1 MLKKIIFRSLIFIF
15 VFQSMTQSAESEGM
29 PLLNPEF
36 WISQIFWLTLTFGI
50 LFLVLS
56 KFILPKISANLE
68 TRKSQILENIDIA
81 EKQRKESED
90 KIKEYEKII
99 LKSKDEAKTLFSEAR
114 KKVLSEIN
122 VKKETLE
129 NEINK
134 EIKIAEKE
142 IIELKNNAPE
152 KVNKIAI
159 ETSKELVKELIDAEV
174 NNSNISAIVEDLSK
188 RNKDKYYDV

>member
-1 MLKKIIFRSLIFIF
+1 MIKKILFQLIFF
-15 VFQSMTQSAESEGM
+15 NFLFLGKVFSSESGGM
-29 PLLNPEF
+29 PQLNPEF
-36 WISQIFWLTLTFGI
+36 WVSQIFWLTIIFGI
-50 LFLVLS
+50 LYIVLS
-56 KFILPKISANLE
+56 KMILPKISANLE

>member
-1 MLKKIIFRSLIFIF
+1 MLKKIIFRSLILIF
-15 VFQSMTQSAESEGM
+15 VFQSVTQSAESEGM
-29 PLLNPEF
+29 PQLNPEF

>member
-1 MLKKIIFRSLIFIF
+1 M
-15 VFQSMTQSAESEGM
+15 
-29 PLLNPEF
+29 
-36 WISQIFWLTLTFGI
+36 
-50 LFLVLS
+50 
-56 KFILPKISANLE
+56 
-68 TRKSQILENIDIA
+68 
-81 EKQRKESED
+81 
-90 KIKEYEKII
+90 
-99 LKSKDEAKTLFSEAR
+99 
-114 KKVLSEIN
+114 SEIN
-122 VKKETLE
+122 VKKENFE

-142 IIELKNNAPE
+142 IIELKNNAPA

>member
-15 VFQSMTQSAESEGM
+15 VFQSMPQSAESEGM
-29 PLLNPEF
+29 PQLNPEF